1 MRDESSYNAFITGPA
16 ADSQK
21 AQKSSRDG
29 AVQACGG
36 EATRRN
42 GGWLPWLDHEFGWT
56 EMTATRFG
64 QMHATIISLIKNC
77 G

>member
-21 AQKSSRDG
+21 TQES
-29 AVQACGG
+29 
-36 EATRRN
+36 TRRLCERQANSGRRLTEAKPLAGN
-42 GGWLPWLDHEFGWT
+42 GGWLPWLEHEFGWT

-64 QMHATIISLIKNC
+64 QKAR
-77 G
+77 